1 MKPINLENPS
11 NVFLHILTGSKKHE
25 EEVNDLVSKR
35 EALLESHESLVA
47 YEATKNMRCI

>member
-1 MKPINLENPS
+1 MKLINLETPTKE
-11 NVFLHILTGSKKHE
+11 FIHILTGSKKHE

-47 YEATKNMRCI
+47 YEATKNMRCV

>member
-1 MKPINLENPS
+1 MNLLNLETRNKG
-11 NVFLHILTGSKKHE
+11 FLHILTGSKKHE

-35 EALLESHESLVA
+35 EALMESHESLVA